1 MFLTGSFWNLSLTSS
16 KDPMT
21 ERHLRYVNRFN
32 IIYQLNTCIF
42 LQNPDDQWVYDPEVV
57 PEGWLIKKY
66 TFNSS
71 YSKKVNIEEVGN
83 RKCFTGR
90 RLKKCFTT

>member
-16 KDPMT
+16 KDPMM

-71 YSKKVNIEEVGN
+71 YSKKVNIEVGI
-83 RKCFTGR
+83 KECFTGR
-90 RLKKCFTT
+90 RLKKCSTT